1 MTTRKTTARK
11 TSRKKAPKSVDDRV
25 KQSAQKIWLA
35 GLGAF
40 ALAEEEGGKL
50 FRSLV
55 SKGKSFE
62 GVGRE
67 QLDRARK
74 ELGSMTEAARDKAS
88 EVAGEVRDR
97 AGSTWDRVGD
107 HLDDAVS
114 SALHKVGVPTREEIQ
129 KLTRRIEHLTDL
141 VEDKV
146 STGKS
151 GTRKKARKPAAKKAG
166 RKATGRKTARKSS
179 RRSG

>member
-1 MTTRKTTARK
+1 MTTRKKTARK

-55 SKGKSFE
+55 SKGKGFE
-62 GVGRE
+62 GKGRE

-74 ELGSMTEAARDKAS
+74 ELGSMTDAAREKAS

-97 AGSTWDRVGD
+97 AGSTWESVGD
-107 HLDDAVS
+107 RLDDAVS
-114 SALHKVGVPTREEIQ
+114 TALHKVGVPTREEIH
-129 KLTRRIEHLTDL
+129 KLTRRIEHLTTL

-146 STGKS
+146 GTTGS
-151 GTRKKARKPAAKKAG
+151 GARKKARKPAA
-166 RKATGRKTARKSS
+166 RKSARKTTARKPARKSS